1 MSENLHHQPSRL
13 QKQLRRLEHSSEE
26 SLHALYMTAF
36 LAPLPVPYEI
46 LEGAFGPGPM
56 PVLNPLARLGLAEID
71 REDRSYRIGEDLRE
85 ELLAGLEPDDAAEYA
100 GLAVDAVSAALPGPD
115 QERGALCERLLPH
128 ALACVSHLGSFRVYY
143 RQDSRLLLAAG
154 FCFFDQARFSEA
166 EPLFRKA
173 LEVVEKTYGMA
184 HVEYLR
190 TLGDLSACLEELGED
205 DEAESLL
212 VRASLTAQE
221 AFGRDHPEHAVA
233 LTNLAGFYMD
243 RDLCEKALPLYR
255 QAMKIDGKTLGEDS
269 VEAARDVNNL
279 ATALDRLG
287 RLEEAEDLYR
297 KAWTLYEHT
306 IGPDHADTGV
316 VVNNL
321 AGVLEARGRVL
332 EAGSLYRRRLEIL
345 QANYGVDLSC
355 PEVEEAVADYAAFL
369 KASRRAAVLER
380 LKRKGAL

>member
-1 MSENLHHQPSRL
+1 MSEQPHDTPARL
-13 QKQLRRLEHSSEE
+13 NKTLRRLMHANEE
-26 SLHALYMTAF
+26 SLHALYMSAF
-36 LAPLPVPYEI
+36 LAPLPVPFEI
-46 LEGAFGPGPM
+46 LAGAFGPGPM
-56 PVLNPLARLGLAEID
+56 PVLNPLVRQGLVRLDRQERAYALAE
-71 REDRSYRIGEDLRE
+71 GLRE
-85 ELLAGLEPDDAAEYA
+85 ALLAGLDQEGAAEYA
-100 GLAVDAVSAALPGPD
+100 GLAADAVSAALPGPD
-115 QERGALCERLLPH
+115 QDRQPLCERLLPH
-128 ALACVSHLGSFRVYY
+128 ALACINQLGSFRVAY
-143 RQDSRLLLAAG
+143 RQDAKLLLSAA
-154 FCFFDQARFSEA
+154 FCFFDQGQYREA

-173 LEVVEKTYGMA
+173 LEVVEQTYGFA

-190 TLGDLSACLEELGED
+190 TLGDLSACLEELGRDE
-205 DEAESLL
+205 EAESLL

-221 AFGRDHPEHAVA
+221 AFGRDHPEHAMA

-255 QAMKIDGKTLGEDS
+255 QAMRIDAQAYGEAS
-269 VEAARDVNNL
+269 LESARDVNNL

-287 RLEEAEDLYR
+287 RLEEAEGLYR
-297 KAWTLYEHT
+297 RAWSLYEQN

-321 AGVLEARGRVL
+321 AGVLEARGEVA
-332 EAGSLYRRRLEIL
+332 EAGQLYRRRLEIL
-345 QANYGVDLSC
+345 QANYGVDMDC

>member
-1 MSENLHHQPSRL
+1 MAHEESSKLDKLLN
-13 QKQLRRLEHSSEE
+13 RLEHCNEE
-26 SLHALYMTAF
+26 SSHALCMSAF
-36 LAPLPVPYEI
+36 LAPLPIPYEI

-56 PVLNPLARLGLAEID
+56 PVLQPLSRLGLIEVD
-71 REDRSYRIGEDLRE
+71 RENRTYTLREDLRE
-85 ELLAGLEPDDAAEYA
+85 DILSDLGREEAAEYA
-100 GLAVDAVSAALPGPD
+100 GLAVDAVSAALPAPEQSREG
-115 QERGALCERLLPH
+115 LCDRLLPH
-128 ALACVSHLGSFRVYY
+128 ALACVQHMGTFRVYY
-143 RQDSRLLLAAG
+143 RQDARLLLAAG
-154 FCFFDQARFSEA
+154 FCFFDQGRFAQA

-173 LEVVEKTYGMA
+173 LDVVEKTYGMD

-190 TLGDLSACLEELGED
+190 TMGDLSACLEELGKD

-212 VRASLTAQE
+212 LRCVMTAQE
-221 AFGRDHPEHAVA
+221 AFGREHPEHAVA

-255 QAMKIDGKTLGEDS
+255 QAVKINTKAYGDSS

-287 RLEEAEDLYR
+287 RLDEAEDLYR
-297 KAWTLYEHT
+297 RAWSLYEAT

-321 AGVLEARGRVL
+321 AGVLEARGEVR
-332 EAGSLYRRRLEIL
+332 EAGALYRRRLEIL

-369 KASRRAAVLER
+369 KASRRATVLER
-380 LKRKGAL
+380 LKRKGGL